1 MIWVPFH
8 SRKANSVFA
17 ELIVDQIHAPENE
30 SREDFQRRAQATLQ
44 DGEALTAMELQD
56 DIQTIIDEALEKIAK
71 GEF

>member
-1 MIWVPFH
+1 MTTSDDIINML
-8 SRKANSVFA
+8 K
-17 ELIVDQIHAPENE
+17 ETAPENE

-56 DIQTIIDEALEKIAK
+56 DSQTIIDEALEKITK

>member
-1 MIWVPFH
+1 MTTSDDIINML
-8 SRKANSVFA
+8 K
-17 ELIVDQIHAPENE
+17 ETAPENE

-56 DIQTIIDEALEKIAK
+56 DSQTIIDEALEKIAK

>member
-1 MIWVPFH
+1 MTTSDDIINML
-8 SRKANSVFA
+8 K
-17 ELIVDQIHAPENE
+17 ETAPENE

-56 DIQTIIDEALEKIAK
+56 DSQTIIDEALKKIAK

>member
-1 MIWVPFH
+1 MTTSDDIINML
-8 SRKANSVFA
+8 KETAA
-17 ELIVDQIHAPENE
+17 ENE

-56 DIQTIIDEALEKIAK
+56 DSQTIIDEALEKIAK

>member
-30 SREDFQRRAQATLQ
+30 SREDFQRRA
-44 DGEALTAMELQD
+44 MELQD
-56 DIQTIIDEALEKIAK
+56 DSQTIIDEALEKIAK

>member
-1 MIWVPFH
+1 MTTSDDIINML
-8 SRKANSVFA
+8 K
-17 ELIVDQIHAPENE
+17 ETAPENE

-56 DIQTIIDEALEKIAK
+56 DSQTIIDETLEKIAK

>member
-1 MIWVPFH
+1 MTTSDDIINML
-8 SRKANSVFA
+8 K
-17 ELIVDQIHAPENE
+17 ETAPENE

-56 DIQTIIDEALEKIAK
+56 DSQTIIDEAFEKIAK